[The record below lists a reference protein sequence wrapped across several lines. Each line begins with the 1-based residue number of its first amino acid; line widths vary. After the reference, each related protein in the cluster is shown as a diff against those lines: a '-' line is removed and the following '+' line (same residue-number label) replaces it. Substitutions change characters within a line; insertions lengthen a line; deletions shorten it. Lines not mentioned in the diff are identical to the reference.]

1 MFSQWTRAW
10 IGSVA
15 AVAVL
20 SAAPCAHA
28 DVVTDSN
35 AKAAEIASKIP
46 STPIAVRTMAI
57 VQVSVF
63 EAANAITARYPTS
76 RVKVT
81 AATGASVDAAVTAAT
96 RTALLKLIPGQQ
108 AAIDADYQAALRSL
122 PDGRAKSDGIAVG
135 EQAADAVV
143 ASCANDGAVVANTY
157 RPHTNAGVYVP
168 TTSPAVPHW
177 GKRRPWVMTSGAQVP
192 LQA

>member
-1 MFSQWTRAW
+1 MLRPWVKLETTMTARNSASHNPVNKPGGTPSSAFEETAMSSRRTPVW
-10 IGSVA
+10 IGSLA
-15 AVAVL
+15 AVVML
-20 SAAPCAHA
+20 GAAPCVHA

-76 RVKVT
+76 RVKV
-81 AATGASVDAAVTAAT
+81 AAAPGASVDAAVTAAT
-96 RTALLKLIPGQQ
+96 RTALLKLIPAQQ
-108 AAIDADYQAALRSL
+108 AAIDADDQAALGAA

-143 ASCANDGAVVANTY
+143 ASCA
-157 RPHTNAGVYVP
+157 
-168 TTSPAVPHW
+168 
-177 GKRRPWVMTSGAQVP
+177 
-192 LQA
+192 